1 MSEFGVNINSTAAA
15 YVNTYSGTTKA
26 DSKAEEKK
34 EQDKANSTGAVYE
47 KDSSDKPSKATY
59 SINKMSAEQRASIV
73 KQMQADQEN
82 RQNQLVSIVNK
93 MLTGQAKKFTE
104 ANDDFWST
112 MAKGGFR

>member
-47 KDSSDKPSKATY
+47 KDSSDKPSKATQ
-59 SINKMSAEQRASIV
+59 NKQ
-73 KQMQADQEN
+73 
-82 RQNQLVSIVNK
+82 
-93 MLTGQAKKFTE
+93 T
-104 ANDDFWST
+104 
-112 MAKGGFR
+112 AKGVHGYNHEEYS